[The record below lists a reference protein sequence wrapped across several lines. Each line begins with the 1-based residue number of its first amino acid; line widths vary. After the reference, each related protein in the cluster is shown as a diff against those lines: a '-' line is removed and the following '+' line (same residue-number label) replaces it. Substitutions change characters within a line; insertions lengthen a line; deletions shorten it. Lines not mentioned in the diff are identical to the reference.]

1 VEHAVLILK
10 VVLAE
15 IIPDV
20 PDSVVKAET
29 KRHLVYE
36 QALKFLRK
44 FQENDGR
51 PKLTLE

>member
-1 VEHAVLILK
+1 MLILK

-29 KRHLVYE
+29 KRNLVYE
-36 QALKFLRK
+36 QAL
-44 FQENDGR
+44 N
-51 PKLTLE
+51 TLKML